1 MDRVRKG
8 IAQSGEAWFT
18 HFQSAGRGRQNK
30 KWDSKPGENLLM
42 SVVWQPTTV
51 FFAFPAIFNMLVAL
65 VCRSVLMNHLSQTIF
80 IKWPND
86 LILHDR
92 KAGGILIEN
101 RYIGYE
107 WSNAVIGIGININ
120 QAEFEENAQRGTSLF
135 LSDQQQRDAL
145 AIARNLHATLLKI
158 LEETTDDDLQTIV
171 QSYQDAL
178 YRNGETVS
186 LRHGENI
193 IQTTLLGVD
202 QQGLLKTDYQQGT
215 RFSAGEVEWIWQDV
229 PPGS

>member
-42 SVVWQPTTV
+42 SVVWQPTKV
-51 FFAFPAIFNMLVAL
+51 FFECPAIFNMLVAL
-65 VCRSVLMNHLSQTIF
+65 VCRSVLMNYLSQTIF

-101 RYIGYE
+101 RYAGHE
-107 WSNAVIGIGININ
+107 WSNAVIGIGINVN
-120 QAEFEENAQRGTSLF
+120 QAEFEENAQYGISLF
-135 LSDQQQRDAL
+135 LCDQQQRDVL
-145 AIARNLHATLLKI
+145 AIARNLHTILLQTLQ
-158 LEETTDDDLQTIV
+158 ETTEVDLQNIV

-178 YRNGETVS
+178 YRKGESVF
-186 LRHGENI
+186 LRQGGKI

-202 QQGLLKTDYQQGT
+202 QQGLLQTDYQQET
-215 RFSAGEVEWIWQDV
+215 RFSAGDIEWIWQDNL
-229 PPGS
+229 PGS